1 MSDNR
6 PISEQFRIVALQFA
20 DAEAAATLLENAKDV
35 TLQQRIAALD
45 DSLAYNKREMM
56 VKSSQAWAD
65 YINEMTEARNKARK
79 LKLQLEHIRMKFTEW
94 NSAEANKRA
103 EMKL

>member
-6 PISEQFRIVALQFA
+6 PLSEQFRIVAIEYS
-20 DAEAAATLLENAKDV
+20 DAESAATLLENVKDL
-35 TLQQRIAALD
+35 TLQQRMAELD
-45 DSLAYNKREMM
+45 GDLPQNKREMM
-56 VKSSQAWAD
+56 VKASQEWAD
-65 YINEMTEARNKARK
+65 YIHEMTKARNKARR